1 MNTLTIKLKNLC
13 SAEEFMDYFGI
24 GYDQRVID
32 VNRLHILKR
41 FHDYVRQH
49 PELETLDE
57 ARQRETYR
65 ACLLKAYEDFVRSD
79 ALTEKVFKV
88 LQKAAGI
95 HPVKIQKMHA

>member
-1 MNTLTIKLKNLC
+1 MNTLASKLKNLS

-24 GYDQRVID
+24 AYEQHVLN

-41 FHDYVRQH
+41 FHDYVSRR
-49 PELETLDE
+49 PGLDALCDDE
-57 ARQRETYR
+57 MRAAYRE
-65 ACLLKAYEDFVRSD
+65 CLLKAYEDFVRSD

-95 HPVKIQKMHA
+95 HPVKIQRMNA